1 MLFILLYCY
10 DCGRDFCR
18 KCEVKHREKNN
29 GHTKLIKGSEKKNR
43 YSEDYNKEKYVKEF
57 VEISDNKNS
66 SSELTPKKKQSID
79 LVENINNSDQH
90 KSHKKIKLEKFNKQ
104 YLENIE
110 IIKEKNKK
118 LLNIINF
125 NETIMNCFK
134 KQKNNYLYLVNL
146 KNIFRAFIK
155 EKERDSNDLK
165 FVLNDLDKEIENS
178 EKEIEDFSDEK
189 DLKFEIEREKEN
201 LLLSQEEL
209 NDKNLKCISK
219 IKFNNLKEIDLSENN
234 IINIDLLRNIS
245 LPYLELL
252 NLSNNQIINIEPLRQ
267 INSRKLKYLFIQ
279 NNQIEDF
286 QIFLKYKNTNFKT
299 LDILRLENNKINED
313 SEAFGELKEKYND
326 IVISSSYFESLKR
339 KYKIQYY
346 EKDDK
351 NVDKNEKEIQLEN
364 TRESD
369 SILRELFIIISRKN
383 KNRIKKLNFRSNI
396 IVNPSLLNRIQ
407 FDSLEEL
414 DLSGNNIKNL
424 DFLKG
429 MKAKK
434 LKYLYLDNN
443 YINDLSPLKN
453 YDFKNVFKKLTI
465 TLKKNNFDEKDPK
478 ISKIKDNIK
487 EVIKLEI

>member
-1 MLFILLYCY
+1 
-10 DCGRDFCR
+10 
-18 KCEVKHREKNN
+18 
-29 GHTKLIKGSEKKNR
+29 
-43 YSEDYNKEKYVKEF
+43 
-57 VEISDNKNS
+57 
-66 SSELTPKKKQSID
+66 
-79 LVENINNSDQH
+79 
-90 KSHKKIKLEKFNKQ
+90 
-104 YLENIE
+104 
-110 IIKEKNKK
+110 
-118 LLNIINF
+118 
-125 NETIMNCFK
+125 
-134 KQKNNYLYLVNL
+134 L
-146 KNIFRAFIK
+146 KNVSEAFKK

-165 FVLNDLDKEIENS
+165 FVLNGLDKEIENS
-178 EKEIEDFSDEK
+178 EKEIEEFSDEK
-189 DLKFEIEREKEN
+189 DLNFEIEREKEN

-465 TLKKNNFDEKDPK
+465 TLKENNFNEKDPK